1 MQWYVVPS
9 CIVSRSHVFWQ
20 VEGLQ
25 GGHGLTVT
33 RCARTPRPKS
43 QGSGWELCLEYSM
56 HGIPQRNRATS
67 IPNCV
72 SGAEQQQQWVQKW
85 ISGIPATRMA
95 AAAAAASA
103 AAAAAAATAAVVSA
117 TRACTKT
124 GRPRQ
129 PTKQAHQHSC
139 AGQLPADAADVSDLV
154 AARRQLVKYT
164 GLLPPELSA
173 QFQVIM
179 VDQRCHL
186 GLTLPNL
193 PFRRVVVCRRPV
205 SCPKPSTKCTKPA

>member
-1 MQWYVVPS
+1 
-9 CIVSRSHVFWQ
+9 
-20 VEGLQ
+20 
-25 GGHGLTVT
+25 
-33 RCARTPRPKS
+33 
-43 QGSGWELCLEYSM
+43 
-56 HGIPQRNRATS
+56 
-67 IPNCV
+67 
-72 SGAEQQQQWVQKW
+72 
-85 ISGIPATRMA
+85 MA

-129 PTKQAHQHSC
+129 PTKQAHQHSTH
-139 AGQLPADAADVSDLV
+139 AGGKESAKPADAADVSDL
-154 AARRQLVKYT
+154 ASARRQLVKYA